1 MARSML
7 DMVALDLR
15 LEEELA
21 KHGDLKDFKVV
32 LWRQEPDA
40 AGCNWNARIERLRGD
55 STDSSWWDVIPQARE
70 KFNLR

>member
-1 MARSML
+1 ML

-21 KHGDLKDFKVV
+21 KHGNLKDFKVV

-40 AGCNWNARIERLRGD
+40 TGCNWNARIERLRGD

>member
-21 KHGDLKDFKVV
+21 KHGNLKDFKVV

-40 AGCNWNARIERLRGD
+40 TGCNWNARIERLRGD

>member
-1 MARSML
+1 VARSML